1 MYPLTVRV
9 NEKRVVVI
17 GGEKL
22 QDLKLFFTQTGCGYS
37 CDKSRIRCEFSKT
50 CGRKEN
56 SLVSK
61 RI

>member
-22 QDLKLFFTQTGCGYS
+22 QDLKLFLYS
-37 CDKSRIRCEFSKT
+37 NRVRI
-50 CGRKEN
+50 
-56 SLVSK
+56 
-61 RI
+61 